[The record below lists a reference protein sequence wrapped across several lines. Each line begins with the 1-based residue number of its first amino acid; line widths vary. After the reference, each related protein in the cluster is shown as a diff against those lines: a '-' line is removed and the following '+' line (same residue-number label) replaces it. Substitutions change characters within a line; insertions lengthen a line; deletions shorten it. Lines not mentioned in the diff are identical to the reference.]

1 MIPLHLRQNMRVESL
16 NYNRV
21 ESQQFVNFLLSIGN
35 GTTVIKDNDNNPYVH
50 IPSTMCVWSL
60 EELIDWIFPNLFNF
74 KNTADII
81 KKRAILSPCNDA
93 VDMINDMIIKKI
105 KTGGYAE
112 TYYSS
117 DSIEEEERKY

>member
-1 MIPLHLRQNMRVESL
+1 MTPLHLTQNMRVESL
-16 NYNRV
+16 NYDRT
-21 ESQQFVNFLLSIGN
+21 ESQQFVKFLLAIGN
-35 GTTVIKDNDNNPYVH
+35 GTSIINDNDNNPYVH

>member
-16 NYNRV
+16 NYDRT

>member
-16 NYNRV
+16 NYDRT

-35 GTTVIKDNDNNPYVH
+35 GTTIIKDNDNNPYVH

>member
-1 MIPLHLRQNMRVESL
+1 MRVESL
-16 NYNRV
+16 NYDRT